1 MRFIFGKM
9 CISVFAALFSLVAN
23 EALCQPAPPAQ
34 SAALKAIIERIPRA
48 NRPIDMAYRSE
59 WDSVSMS
66 MSFVPWVLFSGGI
79 AVEADCK
86 TWNYN
91 FTPALGTT
99 SKAAIGC
106 PYAQWRKVGDSIKFD
121 SDDPVDHGDA
131 NSPSRFAGFAPG
143 QRIAISMHRQSG
155 GSVSGGFNSSTSVVS
170 SGELKMSMTGQ
181 ISVGSW
187 TGVSTQGSNFGA
199 YSNGSRAVRGTYY
212 LDGFLIAI
220 QDEAGRPSLGFIARK
235 TEGRDRFMIVS
246 GDLYWE

>member
-1 MRFIFGKM
+1 LKRYS
-9 CISVFAALFSLVAN
+9 ISFAVLFSLVAN
-23 EALCQPAPPAQ
+23 KTLCQPAPLTQ
-34 SAALKAIIERIPRA
+34 SADLKAIIERIPRA

-66 MSFVPWVLFSGGI
+66 MSFVPWILFSGDI
-79 AVEADCK
+79 AMEADCK

-91 FTPALGTT
+91 FTPALSTI

-106 PYAQWRKVGDSIKFD
+106 LYAQWRKVGDAIKFD
-121 SDDPVDHGDA
+121 SDDPVDHGA
-131 NSPSRFAGFAPG
+131 ENSPSRFAGFTAG
-143 QRIAISMHRQSG
+143 QRIAISVQQQSG

-170 SGELKMSMTGQ
+170 SGELRMSMTGQ

-187 TGVSTQGSNFGA
+187 TGVSTQGSNFSA
-199 YSNGSRAVRGTYY
+199 YSNGSRAMRGTYY

-235 TEGRDRFMIVS
+235 TEGRDRFMIVN